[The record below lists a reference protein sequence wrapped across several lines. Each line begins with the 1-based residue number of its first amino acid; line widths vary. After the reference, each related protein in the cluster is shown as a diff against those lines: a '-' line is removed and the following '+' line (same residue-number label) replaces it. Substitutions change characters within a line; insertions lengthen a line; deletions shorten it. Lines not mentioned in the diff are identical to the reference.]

1 MFFAQLLGFR
11 PWFFFRSISRV
22 TVTDGIYTRR
32 RLRPYYSVSFGL
44 VIIYKFDLA
53 LSAKSQNGTYTN
65 LANVTKSD
73 IWSIFPSTLMTIF
86 LSFRFSCGQCLS
98 STFFHVGSGGL
109 IFSQTS
115 PAISHGTSLLLVQFF
130 FGSTDVPRTQRIQE
144 IAQVVRNGS
153 HRLDL
158 TVLTVLGMER
168 YGTVWGGM
176 GRYGEVWVVYRERV
190 WVG

>member
-1 MFFAQLLGFR
+1 MEHFSKHPHDNFY
-11 PWFFFRSISRV
+11 IV
-22 TVTDGIYTRR
+22 
-32 RLRPYYSVSFGL
+32 
-44 VIIYKFDLA
+44 
-53 LSAKSQNGTYTN
+53 
-65 LANVTKSD
+65 
-73 IWSIFPSTLMTIF
+73 SIFVWTVLIIN
-86 LSFRFSCGQCLS
+86 
-98 STFFHVGSGGL
+98 FFHVGSGGL
-109 IFSQTS
+109 IFCQTS
-115 PAISHGTSLLLVQFF
+115 PAISHGTSLLLVQLFF
-130 FGSTDVPRTQRIQE
+130 FGSTDVPRTQRVQK

>member
-1 MFFAQLLGFR
+1 MEHFSKHPHDDF
-11 PWFFFRSISRV
+11 SIV
-22 TVTDGIYTRR
+22 
-32 RLRPYYSVSFGL
+32 
-44 VIIYKFDLA
+44 
-53 LSAKSQNGTYTN
+53 
-65 LANVTKSD
+65 
-73 IWSIFPSTLMTIF
+73 SIFVWTVLIIN
-86 LSFRFSCGQCLS
+86 
-98 STFFHVGSGGL
+98 FFHVGSGGL

-130 FGSTDVPRTQRIQE
+130 FGSTDVPRTQRVQK

-153 HRLDL
+153 HRRDL